1 LFKVRA
7 INACGAGEWSEIAE
21 ESIHQQPSVSSKP
34 DVLKQTRDEKCG
46 FSIEWTAP
54 SSGGSEI
61 TEYYLNI
68 ANSAKLPYINSDNV
82 DQGNVDTA
90 TCEGDLLADQVCFL
104 YCTVLEDIFG
114 LNIGDR
120 V

>member
-7 INACGAGEWSEIAE
+7 INACGAGEWSDVAE
-21 ESIHQQPSVSSKP
+21 QSIHQQPAIASKP

-54 SSGGSEI
+54 STGGSDI
-61 TEYYLNI
+61 TAYYLNI
-68 ANSAKLPYINSDNV
+68 VNSAYTNAAV
-82 DQGNVDTA
+82 AYGNVDTA
-90 TCEGDLLADQVCFL
+90 TCEGDVLADQVCFI
-104 YCTVLEDIFG
+104 YCTVLEGTYG